1 MKISKKDKIDNIKNN
16 LSYGIKS
23 RNETK
28 KSFSERTGITRTTLY
43 NILDGK
49 VDRIQTQT
57 IEKIAD
63 FFGTTC
69 SVIEEGCL
77 ESIEYKN
84 SLISTDGNKNP
95 LCIPVLTEV
104 ELIDNLNGYIG
115 ELIVSYPSTYFFSE
129 GTNIIGLKITKKIHN
144 DYDIGSLLVI
154 ERFKRDHID
163 DLVILCPHAEI
174 KIVPASYVLREQ
186 DILIGSIREERVHA

>member
-1 MKISKKDKIDNIKNN
+1 MKISKKDRIDNIKSN

-57 IEKIAD
+57 IEKIAN

-115 ELIVSYPSTYFFSE
+115 ELIVNYPSTYYFSE
-129 GTNIIGLKITKKIHN
+129 GTNIIGLQITKKIHD
-144 DYDIGSLLVI
+144 DYDVGSLLVI

-163 DLVILCPHAEI
+163 DLVILCPHAEV
-174 KIVPASYVLREQ
+174 KIVPAEYVMKEQ
-186 DILIGSIREERVHA
+186 DILVGSIREERVHA